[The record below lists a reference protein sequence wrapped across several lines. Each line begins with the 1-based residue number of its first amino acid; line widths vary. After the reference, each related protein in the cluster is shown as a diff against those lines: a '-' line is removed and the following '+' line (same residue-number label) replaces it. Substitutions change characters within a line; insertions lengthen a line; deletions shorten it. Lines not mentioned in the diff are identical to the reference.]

1 LLIAVC
7 AIVALETMFFSSLA
21 PLLPYYIRRLGL
33 GEAGAGFAVA
43 AYSLGAMVGVLPTA
57 VLVLKIGVRA
67 TASVGL
73 VAIAGTSIVFALAD
87 SVWLLDL
94 SRLAQGASSTLAWG
108 AALAWLA
115 DGAPP
120 ARRGELIG
128 IAMGSAIAGTLLGPP
143 LGALASGIGTVP
155 VFAVASCLCLALA
168 FALVVVQK
176 PAPRP
181 RRSLRALLRVA
192 KDRRVAAGMW
202 LVWLAAF
209 LSGAITVLA
218 PIRLDHLGVGAA
230 GVSAT
235 FVGAAV
241 LGSLGA
247 PAYGR
252 WLDRSGPLVP
262 IRSALVIAC
271 GLGLALAWA
280 QSPVAFA
287 LLAAM
292 AAGVFMLFWV
302 PGTELFVTGVEQAG
316 LDPGTGFSLWNL
328 AWPQGAIAGSA
339 GVGALAGAAGE
350 ATAYVALAGFCA
362 VTAAVTLALRTAAS
376 VPLRKGSLAFSD
388 KIEDR

>member
-1 LLIAVC
+1 
-7 AIVALETMFFSSLA
+7 MFFSSLA
-21 PLLPYYIRRLGL
+21 PLLPDYIRRLGL
-33 GEAGAGFAVA
+33 SEAGAGFAVA
-43 AYSLGAMVGVLPTA
+43 AYSLGAMVGVFPTA
-57 VLVLKIGVRA
+57 MLVLRIGVRA

-73 VAIAGTSIVFALAD
+73 LAVAGTSIVFAFAD

-108 AALAWLA
+108 AAMAWLA

-128 IAMGSAIAGTLLGPP
+128 IAMGAAIAGTLLGPP
-143 LGALASGIGTVP
+143 LGALASGLGTVP

-168 FALVVVQK
+168 AALVAVPK
-176 PAPRP
+176 PAQRQRPPR
-181 RRSLRALLRVA
+181 SFRALFRVA
-192 KDRRVAAGMW
+192 KDSRVAAGMW

-218 PIRLDHLGVGAA
+218 PIRLDRLGVGAA

-235 FVGAAV
+235 FLGAAV
-241 LGSLGA
+241 LGSLAA

-252 WLDRSGPLVP
+252 WLDRSGPVVP

-280 QSPVAFA
+280 ESVLVFA
-287 LLAAM
+287 LLAAT

-302 PGTELFVTGVEQAG
+302 PGTDLFTAGVERAG

-328 AWPQGAIAGSA
+328 AWPPGAIAGSA
-339 GVGALAGAAGE
+339 GIGAFAGALGEPAAY
-350 ATAYVALAGFCA
+350 AALAAFCA
-362 VTAAVTLALRTAAS
+362 LTAAMTL
-376 VPLRKGSLAFSD
+376 VPLVKGRAGLSQGSLAFPD
-388 KIEDR
+388 QIEDK